1 MLLFFFYSGVLFP
14 DLRVTGS
21 CYFHIISILLLGRLS
36 DYKARVIYFFG
47 VSILLH
53 YFCCVGWERSIYI
66 RIIFIQT
73 LNDVGFTLTN

>member
-1 MLLFFFYSGVLFP
+1 MLLFFFYSGVLFL

-36 DYKARVIYFFG
+36 DYKARVIYFLG

-53 YFCCVGWERSIYI
+53 YFCCV
-66 RIIFIQT
+66 IFIQT
-73 LNDVGFTLTN
+73 LNDVGFTLKN